1 MQLTRRQAEALS
13 RYPWPGNVR
22 ELKNVIERAVILS
35 PGANLRLD
43 LSLPE
48 AEAETGAAV
57 PAVPVTKPAQS
68 EILSEQELRALERDN
83 LVAALERTG
92 WKVSGDGGAAALLG
106 VRPSTLADRIRR
118 WGIERPR

>member
-1 MQLTRRQAEALS
+1 SRRFA
-13 RYPWPGNVR
+13 
-22 ELKNVIERAVILS
+22 
-35 PGANLRLD
+35 
-43 LSLPE
+43 PE
-48 AEAETGAAV
+48 AEAEPGAPV